1 MTLAHENFHDAA
13 KRLAELLRDNAGQT
27 PRYFIHCTGGF
38 QLEELFDETPKCFQ
52 LRQFQELPQTSDAD
66 GEAPRMLCGNCHE
79 LSIVVQI
86 GSWRLADGHGILPE
100 LLPVAAAHAAA
111 IPNALFVDCALSLNP
126 DLKAGRWGMLTDF
139 INGFQFS
146 PLDGLHHLL
155 ERPYPNLSE
164 TLNQYQNSEIINALG
179 ETDETPLLGT
189 YLGRPGFHLP
199 TPAET
204 RLAAA
209 QGADL
214 LGHDLPLLLVF
225 AHAMNLRVSSLVLA
239 GAQLEPGAPAPRLDR
254 RDFLETARFRS
265 PQLAKTLRRAIAEL
279 EHRPHDAEPDA
290 TNPQNH
296 MSNEPDADE
305 LIAAGIRS
313 AATRISPLAKYLKR

>member
-1 MTLAHENFHDAA
+1 MTLTHENFPDAA
-13 KRLAELLRDNAGQT
+13 RRLAALLVDNAEQT
-27 PRYFIHCTGGF
+27 PRYFIHCTAGF
-38 QLEELFDETPKCFQ
+38 HLEELFDKTPNCFQ
-52 LRQFQELPQTSDAD
+52 LKQFQKLPQTPDAD
-66 GEAPRMLCGNCHE
+66 GEEPRMLCGNCHE
-79 LSIVVQI
+79 LSVVVQV
-86 GSWRLADGHGILPE
+86 GSWRLSDGHGLLPE
-100 LLPVAAAHAAA
+100 LLPVAAAHAAG
-111 IPNALFVDCALSLNP
+111 IPNAVFVDCALSLNP

-139 INGFQFS
+139 INGFHFS
-146 PLDGLHHLL
+146 PLDGLHRLL

-164 TLNQYQNSEIINALG
+164 ALNQYQNSEIINALG

-189 YLGRPGFHLP
+189 YLGRPGFQLP

-225 AHAMNLRVSSLVLA
+225 AHAMGLRVSSLVLA

-265 PQLAKTLRRAIAEL
+265 PQLVRTLRRAIAEL
-279 EHRPHDAEPDA
+279 EHRPQDPEPNAANLPNATSDA
-290 TNPQNH
+290 
-296 MSNEPDADE
+296 PDADE